1 MVSRRDEGVMI
12 SDRLKQ
18 TILCVLGLDEFDLLD
33 ETVAAEVPGW
43 DSLSHARVICAVE
56 AEYGTHFRSLE
67 VLKLSN
73 LGDLQALVDLKSTK

>member
-1 MVSRRDEGVMI
+1 MI

-18 TILCVLGLDEFDLLD
+18 TILSELGLDEFDLRD

-56 AEYGTHFRSLE
+56 AEYETRFRSLE
-67 VLKLSN
+67 LLKLRSV
-73 LGDLQALVDLKSTK
+73 GDLQALVDLKTTK